1 MRRLSFADLEEGR
14 ERRGTLALLFITDRC
29 PVGCGHCSVDSRPD
43 SPRITDFALFEEVVE
58 GLCALPDARVVGI
71 SGGEP
76 FIERRGL
83 TYASRRITEAG
94 KDLILYTSGFWGPA
108 GTDGAPGTAGADGG
122 GARLAPEWARAVLR
136 RASTVYL
143 STDAYHEESV
153 HEHRFAAAA
162 RAVAAE
168 DVWLVVQVMN
178 EPRMVERAGELLRA
192 AFGPDWASHAEVATA
207 PPLPYGRAGSLDSHL
222 FRRER
227 PRYPAESFGKCQT
240 ANVPV
245 IRYDG
250 TTTMCCN
257 EMVITGAGPARLRR
271 RCTTREE
278 VTAALGGFTRDSLY
292 RAIGTVGPGLVTA
305 HPRYQD
311 LAGRE
316 FASVCE
322 LCWVMAKRAP
332 EDARDNLIDAIRV
345 LGEERV
351 G

>member
-1 MRRLSFADLEEGR
+1 MRRLSFADLQEGR
-14 ERRGTLALLFITDRC
+14 EERGTLALLFITDRC

-58 GLCALPDARVVGI
+58 GICALPDARVIGI

-76 FIERRGL
+76 FVERRGL
-83 TYASRRITEAG
+83 SLASRRIHESG
-94 KDLILYTSGFWGPA
+94 KDLILYTSGFWGPPDPGDDHA
-108 GTDGAPGTAGADGG
+108 GQAPA
-122 GARLAPEWARAVLR
+122 WARAVLR
-136 RASTVYL
+136 RAAAVYL

-153 HEHRFAAAA
+153 HEHRFTGAA

-168 DVWLVVQVMN
+168 DVWLVVQVVN
-178 EPRMVERAGELLRA
+178 DPAMVARAEELLTL
-192 AFGPDWASHAEVATA
+192 AFGPGWSSYAEVATA
-207 PPLPYGRAGSLDSHL
+207 PLLPYGRAGGLASPLLPS
-222 FRRER
+222 ER
-227 PRYPAESFGKCQT
+227 PRYAGESFGKCRT
-240 ANVPV
+240 ANVPT

-250 TTTMCCN
+250 TSTMCCN
-257 EMVITGAGPARLRR
+257 EMVITGAGPKRLRR
-271 RCTTREE
+271 RCTDRRE
-278 VTAALGGFTRDSLY
+278 VTAALTGFTHDSLY
-292 RAIGTVGPGLVTA
+292 RAVGTVGPGLVTA

-311 LAGRE
+311 LAGKE

-332 EDARDNLIDAIRV
+332 EEPRDNLIDAIRV